1 MEKDE
6 IISSLLVMNL
16 EDYEDLQIEFRQKI
30 QDHLDLLIK
39 EYKDVFNKFINE
51 RSSYFKAKNKFV
63 KALDKYNCYNKLI
76 DSRQTYN
83 KTHPYNTRS
92 KKENLKPKKEPVDEN
107 CAKIQDKYMVQLR
120 NFNEQ
125 ETQYTIESKKLKQR
139 QLIIKQSCVTLYKKL
154 HGSNADMK
162 PMEKELKNYIINNI

>member
-1 MEKDE
+1 MEKDKK
-6 IISSLLVMNL
+6 LK
-16 EDYEDLQIEFRQKI
+16 DYEKLQIEFRQKI

-39 EYKDVFNKFINE
+39 EYKDVFNEFINE

-63 KALDKYNCYNKLI
+63 KALDKYNCYKKLI
-76 DSRQTYN
+76 DSRQTDN
-83 KTHPYNTRS
+83 ETHRYNTRRS

-107 CAKIQDKYMVQLR
+107 CAKIQDEYMEQLC

-125 ETQYTIESKKLKQR
+125 ETQYTIASKKLKQR
-139 QLIIKQSCVTLYKKL
+139 QLIIKQSCVTFYKKL